1 MTDDIRIDPDPINDA
16 GIRVREE
23 GGCFIMSVLSF
34 AGGPIGVRFDIPKR
48 NAVKELHRYIRTLI
62 ETEDV
67 YAALLADHIAEH
79 QPAAHHRRRSRKRNG
94 ARKPLTDIRLRR
106 SSDLF

>member
-1 MTDDIRIDPDPINDA
+1 MVDDIRIDPDPANDA

-23 GGCFIMSVLSF
+23 GGCYIVSVLSF
-34 AGGPIGVRFDIPKR
+34 TGGPIAVRFDIPKR
-48 NAVKELHRYIRTLI
+48 NAVQELHRYIRTLL

-79 QPAAHHRRRSRKRNG
+79 DPTAHKQRKLRKRKG
-94 ARKPLTDIRLRR
+94 YRKPLTDIRLRR
-106 SSDLF
+106 SWDLF